1 MSYLLQERPG
11 CFFWL
16 GARNEKKGIAG
27 RHHDSRFIIDEDSIA
42 VGLEFSL
49 RLIERSLEE
58 I

>member
-1 MSYLLQERPG
+1 M
-11 CFFWL
+11 FFWL